1 MPIEDH
7 WGNKL
12 LYQSSTG
19 LEKALADVESDILL
33 GTRYEPVG
41 DTGLNAELIIATWD
55 PYQTFIRNLGF
66 LAWAMAVDLWED
78 GWSETTQREWTARQ
92 WEFKTL
98 RGTISGIRMALDFIG
113 RDFAKSGG
121 YELLQYL
128 VPPQGFFVSPSLTEE
143 EYNSWI
149 RMMPEIRIY
158 LGNDPGHGEWNEGF
172 LDDAL
177 FTDVDAAATFDN
189 GWELYGRK
197 AILRQYGFPDRKL
210 KVFQRQTVTADYQ
223 TIDWEEIR
231 QEGVSESGLFVGDD
245 FLDDNYID
253 WDEVEAKTYNVRLD
267 RTFTKEAT
275 EGFHTIVTVSN
286 KPIDVRYRRNSDIG
300 FADSLFFVGNDPDAY
315 SFLDEDFTG
324 PNEAPLM
331 LADYIY
337 LLDESISVP
346 MAAGL
351 SFLDVDRLG
360 FPKYTMELMIDL
372 HTHETGSEMFI
383 EEASWDDSFVY
394 STDLSH
400 FDRACRAVVAAK
412 ALRDKALAAFD
423 PLRPLQSADDMTAE
437 TDVSDWVPNNL

>member
-12 LYQSSTG
+12 LYQSATG
-19 LEKALADVESDILL
+19 LEKSLADVESDILL
-33 GTRYEPVG
+33 GTRYDPVG
-41 DTGLNAELIIATWD
+41 ETGLNAELIIDTWD
-55 PYQTFIRNLGF
+55 PYHTFLRNLAF

-92 WEFKTL
+92 WEFKTI
-98 RGTISGIRMALDFIG
+98 RGTIDGIRMALDFVG
-113 RDFAKSGG
+113 RDFAESGG
-121 YELLQYL
+121 YELIQYL

-143 EYNSWI
+143 EYNAWL
-149 RMMPEIRIY
+149 RLMPEIRIY

-172 LDDAL
+172 LDTAL
-177 FTDVDAAATFDN
+177 FTDVDAVATFDN

-197 AILRQYGFPDRKL
+197 AILRQFGKPDRKL
-210 KVFQRQTVTADYQ
+210 KVFQRRTITEDYQ
-223 TIDWEEIR
+223 TVDWEEIR
-231 QEGVSESGLFVGDD
+231 VEGLSNNGLFIGD
-245 FLDDNYID
+245 FIESEYYLDANEI
-253 WDEVEAKTYNVRLD
+253 EAKTYSIRLD

-275 EGFHTIVTVSN
+275 EGFHTIVTVSE

-300 FADSLFFVGNDPDAY
+300 YSDSLLFVSSG
-315 SFLDEDFTG
+315 SESSGFLSADFTG
-324 PNEAPLM
+324 PNEAPIM

-360 FPKYTMELMIDL
+360 FPKYTMELMVDL
-372 HTHETGSEMFI
+372 HTHETGSEMWI
-383 EEASWDDSFVY
+383 EEASWDDFFVF
-394 STDLSH
+394 STDLRH

-423 PLRPLQSADDMTAE
+423 PLRPLQSADDMSAQ
-437 TDVSDWVPNNL
+437 TDVSDWVVNNL